1 MKFVK
6 SLLVAATVLSGL
18 TVMQT
23 ASAHGGQG
31 YSHYVPHVYSGHQY
45 YIPRNQAP
53 RYKAYVP
60 AYRPGAYIERTR
72 TTIIIRDYTRYYLPR
87 PAYGYVYIRSGYDV
101 YLCRPYQGRYLVT
114 TVYTGVF

>member
-1 MKFVK
+1 MRLKTGF
-6 SLLVAATVLSGL
+6 LAAAVIFGL
-18 TVMQT
+18 TDVHS

-31 YSHYVPHVYSGHQY
+31 HGYYVPHSFAGHQY
-45 YIPRNQAP
+45 YIPYNQAP
-53 RYKAYVP
+53 RYKAYTP
-60 AYRPGAYIERTR
+60 AYRTGTYIERTR

-101 YLCRPYQGRYLVT
+101 YLCRPYNGRYLVT